1 MKKIIVEY
9 DFVEY
14 NELSGLSNSDV
25 LTRLAEA
32 DLLIDQAYSDLP
44 LSRVSMEAFV
54 LGVPV
59 LLSGY
64 GLLDLKS
71 ISFGRVPNDHLSPIT
86 FSRQIRALINS
97 PDGLEEI
104 AERGKSFVET
114 VWSKEG
120 VSRKNITILTGN
132 HVPLDW
138 WHDPTTHLYLQG
150 YGLKK
155 KKLKRS

>member
-14 NELSGLSNSDV
+14 VELSGLSNSDV

-44 LSRVSMEAFV
+44 LSGVGMEAFV
-54 LGVPV
+54 LGIPV

-71 ISFGRVPNDHLSPIT
+71 RY
-86 FSRQIRALINS
+86 
-97 PDGLEEI
+97 
-104 AERGKSFVET
+104 
-114 VWSKEG
+114 
-120 VSRKNITILTGN
+120 
-132 HVPLDW
+132 PLDVF
-138 WHDPTTHLYLQG
+138 
-150 YGLKK
+150 
-155 KKLKRS
+155 